1 MLALHGELNADDP
14 LLPPAPAAAVRAAM
28 PAQQGPDGP
37 GCRHRRGRGRTADR
51 IGVPNPTRGG
61 RGILSVDAAVLA
73 EASRQPGAGR
83 RPADAVVRPGEAAG
97 LRGPADGAYVGT
109 ARGACGFATRAAGF
123 RRCLARP
130 W

>member
-1 MLALHGELNADDP
+1 MS
-14 LLPPAPAAAVRAAM
+14 
-28 PAQQGPDGP
+28 AQQGPDGP
-37 GCRHRRGRGRTADR
+37 GCRRRRGRDRTADR

-97 LRGPADGAYVGT
+97 RCEVRLPVADGAYVGT
-109 ARGACGFATRAAGF
+109 VRGACGFATRAAGF